1 SQRLGSLLDF
11 ENRDAI
17 FPGVH
22 RSYKFSLITLRGSK
36 GAAEGAEFVFFAT
49 NIEHLRDPQRRF
61 TLTAADFARIN
72 PNTRTA
78 PIFRTRADADLA
90 REVYKRVPV
99 LVNESSGTNP
109 WGVSFLGMLHMS
121 NDSNLF
127 HTEPGDALVPLYE
140 AKLMHQFDH
149 RFATYTPDG
158 STRNLTPDEK
168 ADPNCAPVPRYWVA
182 EREVHAKLGDWRRGW
197 LLGFRDITNATNERT
212 AIFSLLPRVG
222 V

>member
-1 SQRLGSLLDF
+1 TDDTNKVFFGYLVESQRLGSLLDF

-99 LVNESSGTNP
+99 LVKEATAENP
-109 WGVSFLGMLHMS
+109 WGVTFRQGLFNMTS
-121 NDSNLF
+121 DSHLF
-127 HTEPGDALVPLYE
+127 RTEPGDALVPLYE

-149 RFATYTPDG
+149 RFATYLPDG
-158 STRNLTPDEK
+158 TTRQ
-168 ADPNCAPVPRYWVA
+168 
-182 EREVHAKLGDWRRGW
+182 
-197 LLGFRDITNATNERT
+197 
-212 AIFSLLPRVG
+212 LPP
-222 V
+222 